1 MGHEVMNMK
10 GVGDE
15 VKMLVVI
22 VIVAAVVLLAILL
35 AMGALR
41 PLEELVS
48 QSSIDNILRIFGF
61 GGK

>member
-1 MGHEVMNMK
+1 MEHGVMNMK

-22 VIVAAVVLLAILL
+22 VIVAAVVLFAILL
-35 AMGALR
+35 VIGALK
-41 PLEELVS
+41 PLEELAS
-48 QSSIDNILRIFGF
+48 QSSIDNILKIFGF

>member
-1 MGHEVMNMK
+1 MEHGVTNMK

-22 VIVAAVVLLAILL
+22 VIVAAIVLFAILL
-35 AMGALR
+35 AMGALK
-41 PLEELVS
+41 PLEELAS
-48 QSSIDNILRIFGF
+48 QSSINNILKIFGF